1 MRCAWLYSAQVRAA
15 ERCKAESNAA
25 MVISHRVSK
34 SKPNFE
40 NLASAYHLVY
50 LRLIIRLKICLVACR
65 DGADLSKLHGF
76 EERRFLRV
84 RGNLRAEVV
93 LIIGIRAHPCF
104 TFASNV
110 VHADEAAVV
119 EALCNSLQ
127 FGMPFTCR
135 LGKSQEMRS
144 VATWIAAAPDLRA
157 ASAAACAVPAI
168 GFAVKGEVMLA
179 LRVCRLP
186 FT

>member
-1 MRCAWLYSAQVRAA
+1 MDVAFLHGLV
-15 ERCKAESNAA
+15 ERRLL
-25 MVISHRVSK
+25 RVGRNRRS
-34 SKPNFE
+34 E
-40 NLASAYHLVY
+40 GV
-50 LRLIIRLKICLVACR
+50 LIIR
-65 DGADLSKLHGF
+65 
-76 EERRFLRV
+76 
-84 RGNLRAEVV
+84 
-93 LIIGIRAHPCF
+93 IRTDPCV

-119 EALCNSLQ
+119 EALCDSLQ

-135 LGKSQEMRS
+135 LGKSQEVRS

-168 GFAVKGEVMLA
+168 SFAMEGEVMVT